1 MINMKKQTF
10 FMQTLKTAVAF
21 LMAGTISAGF
31 IACSDD
37 DDDNNNNSKD
47 AAESESVDAFD
58 DLSYFQGAFVETDS
72 LGNFVNRSV
81 GAVLANLDNDT
92 THLFVGVNNV
102 EEALGYF
109 ENALAPDIERT
120 TSVARSYTYTL
131 TDKEGKAQ
139 GTVTFVPSEESG
151 HVAELT
157 TNLTGLK
164 HFKKVTFLLNSA
176 WPFNSE
182 KGKYRLG
189 DVRHMNVHVDGKL
202 LNGSFNGQT
211 GFVCVREKSNGV
223 KPLYVALTKD
233 DHRPAYHKSK
243 TLLQSKYCPN
253 ESTAKLISEQLRKD
267 WDFYVACFE
276 EAGEGQLN
284 KDQNSWINKREV
296 IWYVPGVIY
305 WYAIKLHTGDLSKWE
320 TSYHDPYKHVL
331 MKIDWE
337 DD

>member
-1 MINMKKQTF
+1 M
-10 FMQTLKTAVAF
+10 LTA
-21 LMAGTISAGF
+21 LLTIGLSMGF
-31 IACSDD
+31 VACSDD

-47 AAESESVDAFD
+47 AAESESVDTFD

-92 THLFVGVNNV
+92 THLFVGVDNV

-151 HVAELT
+151 RVAELT
-157 TNLTGLK
+157 TSLTGLK
-164 HFKKVTFLLNSA
+164 HFNRVTFLLNSA

-223 KPLYVALTKD
+223 KPLYVALSKED
-233 DHRPAYHKSK
+233 MHPSYHRTE
-243 TLLQSKYCPN
+243 TLLKSKYCPS
-253 ESTAKLISEQLRKD
+253 ESTAKLISEQIRKD

-276 EAGEGQLN
+276 EAGEAALTPG
-284 KDQNSWINKREV
+284 QNSWIDKRDV
-296 IWYVPGVIY
+296 VYWTASVL
-305 WYAIKLHTGDLSKWE
+305 WYAINLNSGKI
-320 TSYHDPYKHVL
+320 TSWDCTWRNPYKHVL

>member
-1 MINMKKQTF
+1 MKKQTF
-10 FMQTLKTAVAF
+10 FMQTLKAAVAF
-21 LMAGTISAGF
+21 LMVGTVSAGF

-37 DDDNNNNSKD
+37 DDDNNNGKD
-47 AAESESVDAFD
+47 VAESEEVSTFD
-58 DLSYFQGAFVETDS
+58 DLIYFQDAFVETDS

-81 GAVLANLDNDT
+81 GAVLANIDNDT
-92 THLFVGVNNV
+92 THLFVGVDNV

-109 ENALAPDIERT
+109 ENALAPDVERT

-139 GTVTFVPSEESG
+139 GTVNFVPSEESG

-164 HFKKVTFLLNSA
+164 HFNRVTFLLNSA

-189 DVRHMNVHVDGKL
+189 DVRHMNIYVDGTL
-202 LNGSFNGQT
+202 LRGSYNGQT

-223 KPLYVALTKD
+223 KPLYVALSKED
-233 DHRPAYHKSK
+233 MHPSYHRTE
-243 TLLQSKYCPN
+243 TLLKSKYCPS
-253 ESTAKLISEQLRKD
+253 ESTAKLISEQIRKD

-276 EAGEGQLN
+276 EAGEAALN
-284 KDQNSWINKREV
+284 PGQNSWIDKKESKWWIGTV
-296 IWYVPGVIY
+296 F
-305 WYAIKLHTGDLSKWE
+305 WYAIKLSTGDISKWDC
-320 TSYHDPYKHVL
+320 TWHNPYKHVL